1 LIPVNRLRTMRAR
14 VRDLDPTRAD
24 AALAAAFV
32 VVSVIEVLVLPSG
45 GDSVPVTVVAAI
57 LSPAALALRR
67 RDPLAAAFVFAV
79 PTAAQAIA
87 GGYLTQ
93 ETTAPFLT
101 AMFLLYSIGR
111 YSAGR
116 RFWIAFPVVMS
127 GSAIA
132 LMIEAGIERGEY
144 FFFFVCLYTLP
155 AIAGRVLSRT
165 ARIQGELREKTE
177 LIERQRADRA
187 LTAVE
192 DERERIASELQA
204 VVANSVS
211 AMVVQAGAV
220 PKALDAGQPELA
232 DQAFADIEETGRD
245 ALVEMRRL
253 LGVLRRDGDRAEL
266 APQPGLGRLDALVD
280 RAREGGLEV
289 TVRKEGD
296 SRPLSPGIDLTAYRI
311 VQDALEAAAEQGA
324 SKAQVL
330 VRYGEREL
338 VLGVR
343 DDREG
348 GASIRVPGLR
358 ERAGLYGGYLDAGP
372 TDEWFALRAR
382 LPIEQEAA
390 ALTGAGS

>member
-1 LIPVNRLRTMRAR
+1 LLFVDRLRTIHAR
-14 VRDLDPTRAD
+14 VRALGPLRAD
-24 AALAAAFV
+24 VALAAVFAV
-32 VVSVIEVLVLPSG
+32 ASVIEVLVLPSG
-45 GDSVPVTVVAAI
+45 GDSVPVTVVAA
-57 LSPAALALRR
+57 LFSSAALALRR
-67 RDPLAAAFVFAV
+67 LDPLAAAFVFAV

-93 ETTAPFLT
+93 ETTVSFLT

-111 YSAGR
+111 YAPGR
-116 RFWIAFPVVMS
+116 RFWIAFPTVMA

-132 LMIEAGIERGEY
+132 LMIEAGLERGEY

-155 AIAGRVLSRT
+155 ALAGRVLSRT
-165 ARIQGELREKTE
+165 ARMQGELREKTE
-177 LIERQRADRA
+177 LIERQLADRA
-187 LTAVE
+187 LGAVE

-220 PKALDAGQPELA
+220 PKALEAGRPDRAE
-232 DQAFADIEETGRD
+232 QAFTDIEETGRD

-253 LGVLRRDGDRAEL
+253 LGVLRRDGDGPEL
-266 APQPGLGRLDALVD
+266 APQPGLGRLDALVE
-280 RAREGGLEV
+280 RARDGGLDV

-296 SRPLSPGIDLTAYRI
+296 SRPLAPGIDLTAYRI

-338 VLGVR
+338 VVGVR

-348 GASIRVPGLR
+348 GASSRLPALR
-358 ERAGLYGGYLDAGP
+358 DRAGLYGGYLDAGP